1 MIFQRSAF
9 AFCSPARV
17 LAAGLPRQD
26 HVYKTTDESFRFHNK
41 NFDEMRWKLDFTENP
56 RLFKKYPTPP

>member
-1 MIFQRSAF
+1 LAF
-9 AFCSPARV
+9 AFRSPARA

-41 NFDEMRWKLDFTENP
+41 NFHEIRCKLDSTENP
-56 RLFKKYPTPP
+56 RSLQKYPTPP